1 MDQTSLEFLYPLP
14 SFLVVDNLTDQH
26 PNDETIE
33 SDFHSE
39 QSSREI
45 SMNDENSIM
54 ENVKLYKGDD
64 VLRSPL
70 EENENAAGDNC
81 SLAYNDLLDKRDQI
95 SIKEK
100 NSSSNGNKFTPT
112 PRYDDKHSCKVL
124 IKTVYCE

>member
-14 SFLVVDNLTDQH
+14 SFLVEDNLTDQL

-54 ENVKLYKGDD
+54 ENVKLYKCDD
-64 VLRSPL
+64 VLRRPI

-81 SLAYNDLLDKRDQI
+81 SLAYNDMLDKRDQI

-100 NSSSNGNKFTPT
+100 DSSSNENIFTPT